1 MMLASLALL
10 APCRAA
16 AQEVSAV
23 VEQALDQQVDHLEIS
38 NTPLPAALAMLEDR
52 TGLRFAIDPGVL
64 ARMPYGDR
72 TEVSITLKNISVRR
86 AMARV
91 CAGLGLTMRVSGDRV
106 RLEASPVLRRV
117 ARRLTVEETGLLAQ
131 LADRPW
137 RSLTPAPPVRF
148 DLPPEARVRELFD
161 QAMQQAGGESAISEL
176 EAATRAAGWVWYPDG
191 GVIVITAPRAL
202 IDQRLDQPLDVTYQ
216 RIALDEMLV
225 DLGERIGVGVRFEP
239 GALQAVAARDRLVD
253 LIRRQT
259 TVRQILERICGNTGL
274 RYEVRDDGLLISA
287 SSAGAAV
294 AGPPRRIVAHLSV
307 PLKDGALLNVP
318 VYEDELASGELQ
330 RVREDALRLMR
341 ESLRGGR
348 P

>member
-1 MMLASLALL
+1 MLTGLALF
-10 APCRAA
+10 ATGDSA
-16 AQEVSAV
+16 AQDVSAV
-23 VEQALDQQVDHLEIS
+23 VEQALDQRVDDLEI
-38 NTPLPAALAMLEDR
+38 TGAPLPAALATLEEH

-86 AMARV
+86 AMTQV

-106 RLEASPVLRRV
+106 RLEASPVLRRL
-117 ARRLTVEETGLLAQ
+117 ARRLTVEEAGLLSRLSVQA
-131 LADRPW
+131 W
-137 RSLTPAPPVRF
+137 RSLSPAPIVRF
-148 DLPPEARVRELFD
+148 DLPPDTRTRELFEIALG
-161 QAMQQAGGESAISEL
+161 QAAGESALQEL
-176 EAATRAAGWVWYPDG
+176 ESATSAAGWVWYPESET
-191 GVIVITAPRAL
+191 IVITSPRML
-202 IDQRLDQPLDVTYQ
+202 ISARLDQPLDVTYQ
-216 RIALDEMLV
+216 RVALDEMLM

-274 RYEVRDDGLLISA
+274 RYEVHDDGLRI
-287 SSAGAAV
+287 AGAAGAPP
-294 AGPPRRIVAHLSV
+294 AGAPRRVVAHLSV
-307 PLKDGALLNVP
+307 PLKDGTLLNVP
-318 VYEDELASGELQ
+318 VYDDELPSADLQ
-330 RVREDALRLMR
+330 RVREDALRRMR